1 MKEVLITSSLLI
13 LVILLARQ
21 LFRRRVSQ
29 RLMYAAWLLVALRL
43 LIPIQIGQSEYSVST
58 LTEKIETQSKPIQ
71 QMQEALQKPVG
82 GPSRAELYDQV
93 LDDFLHQS
101 TGQPLPDAPQPITPA
116 NQEKTETQVDKQ
128 ISRPTLSQGLTA
140 LWIIGMVAM
149 GAWFIT
155 ANLVF
160 LHRAKQEA
168 IPFTDRGTPVPVR
181 ISPNVSTPCLVG
193 LFRPVIYLTPACV
206 ENEQALDHV
215 LTHELTHLRHGDH
228 VWSLIRCLCLC
239 IYWFN
244 PLVWV
249 AASQSRRDCELACD
263 EGALQKLGD
272 DARIAYGQTLL
283 ALVTQKNSPAHLI
296 KAATSMSETKKQLKE
311 RVMFIAKKPKKYFTA
326 AICLIL
332 VASLAAGCAFI
343 GSKVSAL
350 NHPSNS
356 KGGRNV
362 TYLPVSVKS
371 YDSKGQLQNHSTF
384 VYDDHGQLLSQR
396 HVSPSSDYTTSYT
409 RNEHGLITS
418 VRRQYPN
425 YAEVSNY
432 TYHYNE
438 DGSIT
443 SWQLTADGITDER
456 RFVYDDYGRVLW
468 IITKSGNQSGEF
480 YTSCTYTTGDKL
492 IYLDSDT
499 DIEDAKYFSFTYDDQ
514 GRLSSYKAGPFRNA
528 LIFANIK
535 YRYDDDGHLVEET
548 NAHWT
553 NPSYSY
559 RYTDGI
565 LSDIVCQSKAYDTTK
580 TTPAYTLDGNGNVIV
595 TSWGDGRRT
604 EYEYVAMELSQE
616 DKASLLPYCHITGK
630 AASIVDYR
638 DDILAYFLPRA
649 VPSIKTAEDLY

>member
-13 LVILLARQ
+13 LVVLLARQ
-21 LFRRRVSQ
+21 LFRRKVSQ
-29 RLMYAAWLLVALRL
+29 RLMYATWLLVVLRL
-43 LIPIQIGQSEYSVST
+43 VIPLQFGQSQYSVT
-58 LTEKIETQSKPIQ
+58 TVTQKIEAQSKPIQ
-71 QMQEALQKPVG
+71 QMQEALQEPVA
-82 GPSRAELYDQV
+82 GPSREELYNEL
-93 LDDFLHQS
+93 LDEYLQQNAA
-101 TGQPLPDAPQPITPA
+101 QPEASQPITPEI
-116 NQEKTETQVDKQ
+116 QEKIETQVDEQ
-128 ISRPTLSQGLTA
+128 IAAPTLSEVLTA
-140 LWIIGMVAM
+140 LWITGMTAM
-149 GAWFIT
+149 AAWFLT
-155 ANLVF
+155 TNLIF
-160 LHRAKQEA
+160 LRRARQGA
-168 IPFTDRGTPVPVR
+168 VPFTGQNLPVPVR
-181 ISPNVSTPCLVG
+181 VSPNVSTPCLVG

-206 ENEQALDHV
+206 ENEQTLGHV

-228 VWSLIRCLCLC
+228 VWSLTRCICLC

-249 AASQSRRDCELACD
+249 AASRSRRDCELACD
-263 EGALQKLGD
+263 EGALQKLGED
-272 DARIAYGQTLL
+272 VRIAYGQTLL
-283 ALVTQKNSPAHLI
+283 AMVSQYNSPAHLI
-296 KAATSMSETKKQLKE
+296 NTATSMNETKKQLKE
-311 RVMFIAKKPKKYFTA
+311 RVTFIAKKPKNFLTA

-332 VASLAAGCAFI
+332 VASMAAGCSFI

-371 YDSKGQLQNHSTF
+371 YDSKGQLQRFSTF

-438 DGSIT
+438 DGSIA
-443 SWQLTADGITDER
+443 SWQLTADSITDER

-480 YTSCTYTTGDKL
+480 YTSCTYTTDDKL

-528 LIFANIK
+528 LIYANIK
-535 YRYDDDGHLVEET
+535 YWYDDDGHLIEET
-548 NAHWT
+548 NANWT
-553 NPSYSY
+553 PSYSY
-559 RYTDGI
+559 RYNDGI
-565 LSDIVCQSKAYDTTK
+565 LSDIVCVSKAANADK
-580 TTPAYTLDGNGNVIV
+580 VTPSYTLDGNGNVKV
-595 TSWGDGRRT
+595 VSWKDGRRT
-604 EYEYVAMELSQE
+604 EYEYVALELSQE
-616 DKASLLPYCHITGK
+616 DEARLLPYCHITGK

>member
-71 QMQEALQKPVG
+71 QIQEALQKPVG

-101 TGQPLPDAPQPITPA
+101 TGQPLPDAPQPITPE
-116 NQEKTETQVDKQ
+116 NQEKTEAQVDKQ
-128 ISRPTLSQGLTA
+128 ISRPTLSQVLTA

-160 LHRAKQEA
+160 LHQAKQGA
-168 IPFTDRGTPVPVR
+168 IPFTDRDTPVPVR

-206 ENEQALDHV
+206 ENEQTLDHV

-239 IYWFN
+239 VYWFN

-409 RNEHGLITS
+409 RNEHGLVTS

-438 DGSIT
+438 DGSIA

-456 RFVYDDYGRVLW
+456 RFVYDDYGRVTR
-468 IITKSGNQSGEF
+468 TKTKLGNRNGLF
-480 YTSCTYTTGDKL
+480 YSSFIYSPDGKL
-492 IYLDSDT
+492 IDLEYDT
-499 DIEDAKYFSFTYDDQ
+499 GIGNEMHYTFTYDDQ
-514 GRLSSYKAGPFRNA
+514 GRLSNYKEGYSLGFYDISISYQ
-528 LIFANIK
+528 
-535 YRYDDDGHLVEET
+535 YDEGGRLVEET
-548 NAHWT
+548 SKNW
-553 NPSYSY
+553 NPPSYSY

-565 LSDIVCQSKAYDTTK
+565 LSDIVCQSKAYATAK